1 VPGGSPPPVR
11 KTGNTP
17 LPPPPIRRGGTPT
30 PGTKAGTPL
39 PPRPPVAG
47 VKKPGAP
54 PGVKK
59 PGAPGGKPGAAAA
72 PEEDKR
78 VGMVVGKVK
87 LIRRLGRGGMG
98 DVYLGEHTM
107 LMKQVAVKLL
117 PQDFTRNEEL
127 LSRFRREAVAAAR
140 LEHPNIVQVMD
151 VGNDGPHHFI
161 VMQYVQGKSMQDLLD
176 EAAGPMDL
184 KEAARINM
192 LAAQGLQAAHDA
204 GIVHRDVKPANV
216 MVSDKGEVKVM
227 DFGLAHDQESQSLIT
242 MPGAMMGTPHFM
254 SPEQAEGRPADNRS
268 DIYSLGVMLYYAVTG
283 QRPFVGESHM
293 AVLFK
298 HINEPPVSPRK
309 LNPQIPD
316 GLSKIVLKLLQ
327 KEPEKRYQSCTDAA
341 KDLDLFLKGGFK
353 AAPGAPVPSKPGTR
367 TGPMRGGTSQLP
379 QVKAHGKAA
388 ASNPQLTPLPHAKRG
403 GSNKTLIF
411 VASIVGMI
419 LVVALLAMAII
430 MQKKEDPKK
439 EEKDPKP
446 GKTGELPDKP
456 PVKPVDDGVPAKYKD
471 LIATAKDWELKNP
484 SEAVKYY
491 GMALE
496 AWPQGKEAK
505 EAIERL
511 TAPAEDEKAF
521 RAIEALV
528 AAPGFAKSEALEQCA
543 GFLEKYPASS
553 RVQAVRDLQA
563 MLLKP
568 VETAPVATTAPK
580 LEEGFEWLASSP
592 AKFQAVFDRC
602 RCIAHL
608 EVKEDQIQIDVAQA
622 DKRHHIYTGAD
633 DLAEFIVK
641 FDVKVETGAIIL
653 GLRVNAKAKVSQV
666 EVPLEVVT
674 GQWTSVEV
682 GVTEGR
688 AFISLDGKA
697 PTTKDVTPS
706 MGNAGKFSFW
716 LSRDLKATVRWPRM
730 KVIRRDDPG
739 GGSSTSTNPPKDPPK
754 DPPKNPP
761 PVEPLDAVALAAV
774 FGDGREVAARDYGPL
789 IGRIEARLAG
799 APAVLEPNL
808 ARLNLA
814 KKCVEAALANLA
826 KTDGEFDVKMRDGQ
840 VTRVKVIKLVDRVL
854 KVTNVAYGGEQ
865 EMAIGALHGETIVQ
879 FADRKP
885 AVGDPAVAAF
895 LVTEG
900 ELAAAMRRFF
910 ADAKKLKPGA
920 EVEPFID
927 QVLAMD
933 AAKQLKGGA
942 KDVKALLDRF
952 SAAADQLPAG
962 AKEKINAI
970 LERMKTSAASEA
982 VEAIRELA
990 AKKPKEAVAKY
1001 LEWLKAN
1008 PQEAAGTELANELYK
1023 AFMAEG
1029 WAKYWNEKE
1038 LAPDFTVANGASGI
1052 VKANRGEISVTS
1064 PLGNTSMSLAS
1075 LKSARGFA
1083 FEFTASDFK
1092 SNRGVSGLFSRRDG
1106 NVYKLISV
1114 FPGTWKLSDRM
1125 NDDWKGLAESNL
1137 SAPAA
1142 GRSIELAYFTAGEF
1156 GFVFVEG
1163 KLVHRMTAAEMTF
1176 NNSCTIIVDEVN
1188 ATLKNF
1194 RYLK

>member
-1 VPGGSPPPVR
+1 
-11 KTGNTP
+11 
-17 LPPPPIRRGGTPT
+17 
-30 PGTKAGTPL
+30 
-39 PPRPPVAG
+39 
-47 VKKPGAP
+47 
-54 PGVKK
+54 
-59 PGAPGGKPGAAAA
+59 
-72 PEEDKR
+72 
-78 VGMVVGKVK
+78 
-87 LIRRLGRGGMG
+87 MG

-107 LMKQVAVKLL
+107 LLKQVAVKML

-151 VGNDGPHHFI
+151 VGNDGPNHYI

-176 EAAGPMDL
+176 EAAGPMEL
-184 KEAARINM
+184 KEAARLNM
-192 LAAQGLQAAHDA
+192 LAALGLQAAHEA

-216 MVSDKGEVKVM
+216 MVSEKGEVKVM
-227 DFGLAHDQESQSLIT
+227 DFGLAHDQESQTLIT

-316 GLSKIVLKLLQ
+316 GLSKIILKLLQ
-327 KEPEKRYQSCTDAA
+327 KDPAKRYQSCTDAA
-341 KDLDLFLKGGFK
+341 KDLDTFIKGGFK
-353 AAPGAPVPSKPGTR
+353 AAPAAVPSKPGTR
-367 TGPMRGGTSQLP
+367 TGPVRGGTSQLP
-379 QVKAHGKAA
+379 QVRAPGGKM
-388 ASNPQLTPLPHAKRG
+388 SSSPQMTPLPHGRKG
-403 GSNKTLIF
+403 SSNKTLIF

-439 EEKDPKP
+439 DEKDPKP
-446 GKTGELPDKP
+446 GKTGDVPIKPPDKP
-456 PVKPVDDGVPAKYKD
+456 KDDGIPSKYKD
-471 LIATAKDWELKNP
+471 LLATARDWELKNP

-491 GMALE
+491 GMALD
-496 AWPQGKEAK
+496 AWPAGKEAK

-521 RAIEALV
+521 LAIETLV
-528 AAPGFAKSEALEQCA
+528 ATPGFAKSEALDQCA
-543 GFLEKYPASS
+543 GFLSKFPSS
-553 RVQAVRDLQA
+553 GRVQAVRDLQA
-563 MLLKP
+563 VLLKP
-568 VETAPVATTAPK
+568 ADTTPAATTAPK
-580 LEEGFEWLASSP
+580 LEEGFDWMASTN
-592 AKFQAVFDRC
+592 ARFQSVFDRC
-602 RCIAHL
+602 RCIARL
-608 EVKEDQIQIDVAQA
+608 EVKDDEVQIDVAQA
-622 DKRHHIYTGAD
+622 DKRHHVYTAAD

-653 GLRVNAKAKVSQV
+653 GLRVNAKAKIIQV
-666 EVPLEVVT
+666 EFPLEVVT
-674 GQWTSVEV
+674 GQWASVEV
-682 GVTEGR
+682 GVSEGR

-697 PTTKDVTPS
+697 PATKELAPTLS
-706 MGNAGKFSFW
+706 NAGKFAFW
-716 LSRDLKATVRWPRM
+716 LSRDAKATIRWPRM
-730 KVIRRDDPG
+730 KVIKREDPAG
-739 GGSSTSTNPPKDPPK
+739 GTATSTNPPKDPP
-754 DPPKNPP
+754 
-761 PVEPLDAVALAAV
+761 PVEALDAAAIAAL
-774 FGDGREVAARDYGPL
+774 FGDGRDVAARDYDAL
-789 IGRIEARLAG
+789 IQRIEARVAG
-799 APAVLEPNL
+799 ARPVLEPNL
-808 ARLNLA
+808 ARLQMA
-814 KKCVEAALANLA
+814 KKVVDAALAHMA

-840 VTRVKVIKLVDRVL
+840 VNRVKVIKLVDRTL

-865 EMAIGALHGETIVQ
+865 DLAVGALHGETIVQ
-879 FADRKP
+879 FADKKP
-885 AVGDPAVAAF
+885 PVGDPAAAAF

-920 EVEPFID
+920 EVEPFIE

-942 KDVKALLDRF
+942 KDVKALLDKF

-982 VEAIRELA
+982 VEAIRDLA

-1008 PQEAAGTELANELYK
+1008 PQDAAATELASELYK
-1023 AFMAEG
+1023 AFMADG
-1029 WAKYWNEKE
+1029 WAKYWNEKDV
-1038 LAPDFTVANGASGI
+1038 APDFTVASGASGI
-1052 VKANRGEISVTS
+1052 VKANRGDISVTS
-1064 PLGNTSMSLAS
+1064 PLGNTSLALSS

-1083 FEFTASDFK
+1083 FEVTPSEFK
-1092 SNRGVSGLFSRRDG
+1092 SGRGVSGLFSRRDG
-1106 NVYKLISV
+1106 NVYKLLSI
-1114 FPGTWKLSDRM
+1114 FPGTWKISDRL
-1125 NDDWKGLAESNL
+1125 NDDWKTLAEGNL
-1137 SAPAA
+1137 SASAA
-1142 GRSIELAYFTAGEF
+1142 GRTIELTFFVAGEF
-1156 GFVFVEG
+1156 AFCFVEG
-1163 KLVHRMTAAEMTF
+1163 KLVHRMAAAEMTF
-1176 NNSCTIIVDEVN
+1176 SNSCTIIVEETI